1 MTTVR
6 VDSRARIASKMETD
20 SSLASTATE
29 PFTASGTGSTSVG
42 SWINAFIASTT
53 LHRLSSAVG
62 MDSYGLFCQR
72 TA

>member
-1 MTTVR
+1 MKTVR
-6 VDSRARIASKMETD
+6 VDSRTRIASKIETD
-20 SSLASTATE
+20 SSSASTAKE
-29 PFTASGTGSTSVG
+29 AFTAPGTGPASVG